1 MILPKKRERPR
12 SGIARAPQR
21 EWPRHRKFI
30 RSLECC
36 VRGCLLVDDIKE
48 LVGGSIECAH
58 VRTGTDGGTAI
69 KPSDWWTVPL
79 CSVHHLEQHTIG
91 EPAFEKRHA
100 IDMKRIA
107 LALAR
112 QSPDVEMRKAMREA
126 GV

>member
-1 MILPKKRERPR
+1 MIVPKKRERIR

-30 RSLECC
+30 RSLECSVPHC
-36 VRGCLLVDDIKE
+36 GYPIIRMTPFCPV
-48 LVGGSIECAH
+48 IECAH
-58 VRTGTDGGTAI
+58 VRAGTDGGTAI

-79 CSVHHLEQHTIG
+79 CSVHHHQQHSIG
-91 EPAFEKRHA
+91 EAAFERLHR

>member
-36 VRGCLLVDDIKE
+36 IPHCMLNTEPRPGDF
-48 LVGGSIECAH
+48 IECAH
-58 VRTGTDGGTAI
+58 VRTGTDGGTGI
-69 KPSDWWTVPL
+69 KPSDWWAVPL
-79 CSVHHLEQHTIG
+79 CSIHHLEQHTIG
-91 EPAFEKRHA
+91 EPAFEQRYV

>member
-30 RSLECC
+30 RSLECSVPNC
-36 VRGCLLVDDIKE
+36 EYAAMKFAPLCPVV
-48 LVGGSIECAH
+48 ECAH
-58 VRTGTDGGTAI
+58 VRLGTNGGTAI

-112 QSPDVEMRKAMREA
+112 QSPDLEMRKAMREA

>member
-1 MILPKKRERPR
+1 MIVPKKRERIR

-30 RSLECC
+30 RSLECSVPHC
-36 VRGCLLVDDIKE
+36 IWALTFEPRWNK
-48 LVGGSIECAH
+48 IECAH
-58 VRTGTDGGTAI
+58 VRVGGGAGI
-69 KPSDWWTVPL
+69 AQRPADWHCIPL
-79 CSVHHLEQHTIG
+79 CSAHHNEQHAAG
-91 EPAFEKRHA
+91 EPAFEKRHG

-112 QSPDVEMRKAMREA
+112 QSPDMEMRKAMREA